1 MSSSVPAAREEG
13 VCRYDLFSGPA
24 GKGGPMALVAL
35 VALVVVAVG
44 VAVGVH
50 TGPHGLVAAGAL
62 GAAACVG
69 LVVGVIALAPAGS
82 RPVIAWVLLAGTAL
96 VSGGALLAGA
106 LALPA
111 LRRRQPAVGPGR
123 LWGEDGVAVTDL
135 TPVGTV
141 RVRGETWTAE
151 SLCGRLPAGTAI
163 HVMEVEGLRLRVW
176 SDTAVG
182 AGSPSAPEDEERA

>member
-1 MSSSVPAAREEG
+1 VG
-13 VCRYDLFSGPA
+13 
-24 GKGGPMALVAL
+24 LVAL

-62 GAAACVG
+62 GIAACAG
-69 LVVGVIALAPAGS
+69 LLAGAFALVPAGS
-82 RPVIAWVLLAGTAL
+82 RPVVAWVLLAGTAV
-96 VSGGALLAGA
+96 VSAGA
-106 LALPA
+106 LVPGAAALPA
-111 LRRRQPAVGPGR
+111 LRRHQPAVGPGR
-123 LWGEDGVAVTDL
+123 LWGAEGVALTDL

-151 SLCGRLPAGTAI
+151 SLCGRLAAGTPI

-176 SDTAVG
+176 SDSG
-182 AGSPSAPEDEERA
+182 AALSGPEVPENEERA